1 MNRHFLTPT
10 LAAIGLLLTA
20 VATRGQEKL
29 TGIAPSKVTQCYDT
43 LYVSTQMTS
52 YMIFPEQIS
61 VWDLGSKSYA
71 AKIESGN
78 MLYVKPLSANTP
90 LSTLL
95 VQTKDGTLYLQYVA
109 YRQFPRQ
116 LLWDLR
122 STPADTVSNS
132 PSIVREEVGQRVPAP
147 YAQQID
153 LLKKQKRG
161 NILTRS
167 SNRIRLRVTTMAV
180 DSGAVYL
187 LLEVHN
193 RSAIPY
199 RMQYV
204 SFAFK
209 EPRSKKSRRR
219 IHPEHQEVQPLFSQ
233 AASVIRPQQQEQL
246 AYVLPLFASTRKGYL
261 EIVIREEN
269 GNRILKGIVP
279 ATRFAK
285 ALYLPQHSFK
295 PTSHVPASK

>member
-1 MNRHFLTPT
+1 MR
-10 LAAIGLLLTA
+10 
-20 VATRGQEKL
+20 
-29 TGIAPSKVTQCYDT
+29 
-43 LYVSTQMTS
+43 
-52 YMIFPEQIS
+52 
-61 VWDLGSKSYA
+61 
-71 AKIESGN
+71 
-78 MLYVKPLSANTP
+78 
-90 LSTLL
+90 STL
-95 VQTKDGTLYLQYVA
+95 
-109 YRQFPRQ
+109 
-116 LLWDLR
+116 
-122 STPADTVSNS
+122 ADTVSNS
-132 PSIVREEVGQRVPAP
+132 PSIVREEVGQRIPAP

-167 SNRIRLRVTTMAV
+167 SNRIRLRVTTMVV

-187 LLEVHN
+187 LLDVHN

-219 IHPEHQEVQPLFSQ
+219 IHPEHLEVQPLFSE
-233 AASVIRPQQQEQL
+233 AASVIRPQQQERL

-269 GNRILKGIVP
+269 GNRILKGNVP
-279 ATRFAK
+279 ASRLAK
-285 ALYLPQHSFK
+285 ALYLPQHFFK
-295 PTSHVPASK
+295 LTSHVPASK